1 MPLSGIDVRCRLSFY
16 SLSFPTAGTSI
27 YLHLLRHYCSLGF
40 EVVVVVVV
48 VVVVGDWVDDA
59 RPCAFVEAAGACPLV
74 APGPVL
80 IAVTGVG
87 GTGLMEPIPGDVSIT
102 LGNAFSLCCSML
114 LPRCGRWSCA
124 KAVRLC
130 LDPVRS
136 PSLLSGLFARSFSS
150 SRSFLS
156 SFDCAILAF
165 HFPNRPLFSGSEPLS
180 LRSSDDS

>member
-1 MPLSGIDVRCRLSFY
+1 MPRSGIDVRCRLSFC
-16 SLSFPTAGTSI
+16 SLSFPTAGASL

-40 EVVVVVVV
+40 G

-59 RPCAFVEAAGACPLV
+59 CPGAFVEGAGACPLV

-87 GTGLMEPIPGDVSIT
+87 GTGLMEPIPGDVSLT